1 MIKYYASPTTS
12 ISEVND
18 SPTIILHTLAG
29 CNLYCYKCFN
39 YEKLV
44 LNAHIQPNKTIS
56 ELKEMLQLF
65 NGLYEYAVLSGGE
78 TFIYPIK
85 DILEDSISIKDATKA
100 KLIIYTNGTYPEKIK
115 QALESDIIDGIHL
128 DWKLPFQI
136 MDAENDDDIA
146 KLILGKT
153 IHQQDIDNFILSL
166 EYTIRYDKGYNQIR
180 SVRYPAIPKDILGI
194 DNVEYIRHLN
204 TKYSKHVP
212 YKINQFL
219 DPDA

>member
-29 CNLYCYKCFN
+29 CNLHCYKCFN

-44 LNAHIQPNKTIS
+44 LNAHVQPSKTVS

-78 TFIYPIK
+78 TFIYPIE
-85 DILEDSISIKDATKA
+85 DILKDSISIKDATKA
-100 KLIIYTNGTYPEKIK
+100 KVIIYTNGTYPEKIK
-115 QALESDIIDGIHL
+115 QALESNIVDGIHL

-136 MDAENDDDIA
+136 VDAKNDEEIA

-166 EYTIRYDKGYNQIR
+166 EYTIKYDKGHNQIR
-180 SVRYPAIPKDILGI
+180 SVRYPVIPKDILEI

-204 TKYSKHVP
+204 AKHSKHVP

-219 DPDA
+219 DSDA